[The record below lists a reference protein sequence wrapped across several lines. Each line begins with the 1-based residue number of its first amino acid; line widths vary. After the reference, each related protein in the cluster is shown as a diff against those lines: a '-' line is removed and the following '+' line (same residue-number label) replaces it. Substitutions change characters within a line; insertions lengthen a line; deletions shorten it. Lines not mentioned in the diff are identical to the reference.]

1 MRVAIN
7 GLGRIGR
14 CLVRGIFESDEY
26 KDIELVA
33 VNGPAPIETHI
44 HLLKYDSIHGRFSK
58 KVEASKD
65 DNLLINNKEVKL
77 FHERNP
83 EDLPWK
89 DLDIDVVLE
98 STGIFTN
105 KEGASKHLKSGAKK
119 VLISAPAKSDDIKTI
134 VYGVNDELINASD
147 DIISVGSCTTNCL
160 APIAKILDATI
171 GIEKGFM
178 TTIHAYT
185 NDQNIVDNSHK
196 DLRRARACAMSMI
209 PTSTGAA
216 KAVGLVLPNLKGKLD
231 GGAVRVPTANVSMV
245 DLNFVSKKE
254 TSAKEVNEILEKAAI
269 NDPKIGRILEI
280 VKEKLVSIDFNHSFY
295 SSNFDST
302 QTKVIAGNMVKI
314 GAWYDNEWGFSLR
327 MLDVA
332 NCLKK
337 A

>member
-14 CLVRGIFESDEY
+14 CLARGIFESDEY

-33 VNGPAPIETHI
+33 VNGPASIQTHI

-58 KVEASKD
+58 EVKSNNAG
-65 DNLLINNKEVKL
+65 NLVIDGKEVKL
-77 FHERNP
+77 FGTRDPQE
-83 EDLPWK
+83 LPW
-89 DLDIDVVLE
+89 DELGIDVVLE
-98 STGIFTN
+98 STGAFKTR
-105 KEGASKHLKSGAKK
+105 EAASKHLKAGAKK

-134 VYGVNDELINASD
+134 VYGVNDELMDLND

-171 GIEKGFM
+171 GIQKGFM

-185 NDQNIVDNSHK
+185 NDQNIVDNSHS

-216 KAVGLVLPNLKGKLD
+216 KAVGLVLPQLKGKLD

-245 DLNFVSKKE
+245 DLNFVSNKN
-254 TSAKEVNEILEKAAI
+254 TNADEVNKILEDAAK
-269 NDPKIGRILEI
+269 DKKIGRILEI
-280 VKEKLVSIDFNHSFY
+280 VKEPLVSIDFNHSSY
-295 SSNFDST
+295 SSNFDTT
-302 QTKVIAGNMVKI
+302 QTKVMADNLVKI

-332 NCLKK
+332 NLLVNN
-337 A
+337 